1 MVGPMEKLAFL
12 LMGTAGAVRPAVGR
26 ALRESTVPEM
36 KRRDAYAVQV
46 NVLDGDLGH
55 PFGVEP
61 EAGSEEILAAVFAW
75 VDSAEGSTVAAALPA
90 PETGGASWHGWLV
103 CESEPLPN
111 RDNPPGPDGRVP
123 GFAQLVALT
132 RPERMSWGEW
142 RRNWQG
148 RHTAVAIHTQSSFRY
163 VQNVIFR
170 ALTPGAPG
178 FAAIV
183 EECFPA
189 AAATDLHVFFDA
201 VGDDARLSRHMAAM
215 SESCDRFMDG
225 VAPVAW
231 TSEWVYQ

>member
-1 MVGPMEKLAFL
+1 MAY
-12 LMGTAGAVRPAVGR
+12 
-26 ALRESTVPEM
+26 EM
-36 KRRDAYAVQV
+36 KRRGAYAVQV
-46 NVLDGDLGH
+46 NVLDGALGH

-61 EAGSEEILAAVFAW
+61 ESGSEQILAAIFAW
-75 VDSAEGSTVAAALPA
+75 VDSAEGSKVPAALPDA
-90 PETGGASWHGWLV
+90 GSSGAAWHGWLV

-111 RDNPPGPDGRVP
+111 RQYPPAPDGRVP
-123 GFAQLVALT
+123 GFAQLVALS
-132 RPERMSWGEW
+132 RPDHLSWGEW

-148 RHTAVAIHTQSSFRY
+148 LHTSVAVNTQSTFRY

-170 ALTPGAPG
+170 ALTPVAPG

-201 VGDDARLSRHMAAM
+201 VGDDARLARHMAAM

-225 VAPVAW
+225 VAPVSW